1 MENFT
6 IDKIILLAV
15 FFVPGFIYLKAYR
28 LFFAEVRTDFSKDFY
43 EAVGF
48 SFLNGVVFS
57 YPLYLI
63 NNSDFISNYTFWY
76 FFILLFIVLIAPFL
90 FAKLFHLISKLKCF
104 NRLIINPSKSVWDS
118 FPRPAGCSLN
128 D

>member
-63 NNSDFISNYTFWY
+63 NNSDFISKHTFLY
-76 FFILLFIVLIAPFL
+76 FFILVYL
-90 FAKLFHLISKLKCF
+90 
-104 NRLIINPSKSVWDS
+104 S
-118 FPRPAGCSLN
+118 F
-128 D
+128 